1 MNRITVIFIEG
12 ESKGNK
18 IGYCKIWATTVKE
31 ENILLADSVNKEK
44 EINIFFKKKIFL
56 FTTQLVIGKPTKPNH
71 SNGDGDSRVYKVAF
85 GL

>member
-44 EINIFFKKKIFL
+44 EINIFF
-56 FTTQLVIGKPTKPNH
+56 
-71 SNGDGDSRVYKVAF
+71 
-85 GL
+85 